1 MKEIFG
7 INGSICVPEQKSS
20 INFSKA
26 NLKFGLS
33 LHCNADNSYLFVDG
47 KKSSSL
53 NFVSEVYLKDS
64 AILSLEKYL

>member
-7 INGSICVPEQKSS
+7 INGSICVPEQNSS
-20 INFSKA
+20 INFSKP

-33 LHCNADNSYLFVDG
+33 LHYNADNSYLFVDG
-47 KKSSSL
+47 RKSLSL

-64 AILSLEKYL
+64 AILSLERYL